1 MQSSLSDAKRYVERG
16 LTMEWAELF
25 SETRT
30 VAFILLFT
38 RFTALFMAVPIF
50 SHMNIPISV
59 KAAMAFFFTIFFF
72 GAVPPLNIPTDAMS
86 LTVAILG
93 EMLFGLVVGTVLQ
106 LAYHVVTFAGGQI
119 SFMMGFSL
127 ASAIDPQSGVSMPI
141 VSQFL
146 ALLALMILL
155 VFDMHHWILLY
166 ASESIA
172 QVPLGGFM
180 ITPALFQYIMH
191 ATVNMFVVGFMI
203 AFPITALSILADVIF
218 GMLMKTMPQ
227 FNLLVIGMPI
237 KIAVSFVVLMAT
249 LGATLMIVTSQTQSA
264 YNFLEKLF

>member
-1 MQSSLSDAKRYVERG
+1 
-16 LTMEWAELF
+16 MEWAEIF
-25 SETRT
+25 SEGRT
-30 VAFILLFT
+30 IAFILLFT

-72 GAVPPLNIPTDAMS
+72 GVVPPLHIPTDGLS

-93 EMLFGLVVGTVLQ
+93 EMLFGLAVGVVLQ
-106 LAYHVVTFAGGQI
+106 LAYHVITFAGGQI

-141 VSQFL
+141 INQFL
-146 ALLALMILL
+146 ALLALMVLL
-155 VFDMHHWILLY
+155 IFDLHHWILLY
-166 ASESIA
+166 ASASISS
-172 QVPLGGFM
+172 VPLGGFM
-180 ITPALFQYIMH
+180 ITPSLFQYIMH
-191 ATVNMFVVGFMI
+191 AMSNMFVVGFMI
-203 AFPITALSILADVIF
+203 AFPITALSMMADLIF

-227 FNLLVIGMPI
+227 FNLLVIGTPI
-237 KIAVSFVVLMAT
+237 KIAVSFVVLMVT